1 MLKSLH
7 IENMAVIKK
16 LEFDFLGG
24 LTVLTGETGA
34 GKSVITDSINFLVCN
49 KINRDLI
56 RSGETKAIVSAVFT
70 VVDTKTISD
79 LAEIGFEICDD
90 EIVLERSLTSE
101 GRTTCRINGRGV
113 TQQIMRQVGA
123 MLVSIH
129 GQHDTMRLTDE
140 FERIT
145 LIDTFAKN
153 EDLLSSYMEIY
164 GEWREI
170 NSDIASLRK
179 DSAAISRMKDMLEFQ
194 QKEIS
199 AAKLKCGEEEEL
211 VAERT
216 RLQSAERIKKHT
228 DSAAR
233 TLYANEKGITASS
246 LALHA
251 ADVLGKVADVV
262 PHLGELA
269 SRLRSCTYELD
280 DISAELRAVIQN
292 SQLEADPVKR
302 LDEIES
308 RLALITKLKRKYG
321 STVEEILEFGQNAER
336 ELEKLD
342 TSDLRMDEL
351 IARESVLREI
361 LSEKAK
367 LLSNA
372 RRAAAVNIE
381 KEVCETLRF
390 LDMPKVRFTVSVSDS
405 DSFNEFGKDRID
417 LLIAA
422 NAGEPMLPLEKS
434 ASGGEL
440 SRVMLALKCAV
451 SGADSIGTLI
461 FDEVDTGISGKTSRK
476 VGIKLKQASGSSQV
490 LSVTHSAQI
499 ASLADCHLLVV
510 KNEVDGRSETTLK
523 YLDEQGRIEETAR
536 ILGGINIS
544 EAQRLAAIDMIN
556 EGKTYY

>member
-7 IENMAVIKK
+7 IENMAVIKS
-16 LEFDFLGG
+16 LEFDFSSG

-34 GKSVITDSINFLVCN
+34 GKSVITDSINFLICN
-49 KINRDLI
+49 KVNRDLI
-56 RSGETKAIVSAVFT
+56 RSGEKRAVVSAVFT
-70 VVDTKTISD
+70 DFDSNTASH
-79 LAEIGFEICDD
+79 LEALGFEIFDD
-90 EIVLERSLTSE
+90 EIVLERILTSE
-101 GRTTCRINGRGV
+101 GRTTCRIDGRGV
-113 TQQIMRQVGA
+113 SQQIMRQVGA
-123 MLVSIH
+123 CLISIH
-129 GQHDTMRLTDE
+129 GQHDTLRLSDE
-140 FERIT
+140 SERIS

-153 EDLLSSYMEIY
+153 EEALASYSTLY
-164 GEWREI
+164 NEWKEVHSNI
-170 NSDIASLRK
+170 SSLRK

-194 QKEIS
+194 QKEI
-199 AAKLKCGEEEEL
+199 AIAKLKSGEEEEL
-211 VAERT
+211 VVERT
-216 RLQSAERIKKHT
+216 KLQSAERIKKHT
-228 DSAAR
+228 DSASR

-251 ADVLGKVADVV
+251 AEALTKIADVV
-262 PHLGELA
+262 PELKDLV

-280 DISAELRAVIQN
+280 DISAELQNIMQN
-292 SQLEADPVKR
+292 SELGSDPSKR

-321 STVEEILEFGQNAER
+321 STVDEIIEFGKNAER

-351 IARESVLREI
+351 IAKENELRES
-361 LSEKAK
+361 LSEKADI
-367 LLSNA
+367 LTNA
-372 RRAAAVNIE
+372 RQAAALKIE

-390 LDMPKVRFTVSVSDS
+390 LDMPKVRFTVSVSRLDE
-405 DSFNEFGKDRID
+405 FNEFGKDRVE

-422 NAGEPMLPLEKS
+422 NSGEPMLPLEKS

-461 FDEVDTGISGKTSRK
+461 FDEVDSGISGKTSRK
-476 VGIKLKQASGSSQV
+476 VGIKLKQASASSQV

-499 ASLADCHLLVV
+499 ASLADWHLLVA
-510 KNEVDGRSETTLK
+510 KNEVEGRAETTLR
-523 YLDEQGRIEETAR
+523 YLDEIGRINETAR
-536 ILGGINIS
+536 ILGGINVS

-556 EGKTYY
+556 EGKTY

>member
-7 IENMAVIKK
+7 IENMAVIKT
-16 LEFDFLGG
+16 LEFDFLSG

-34 GKSVITDSINFLVCN
+34 GKSVITDSINFLICN
-49 KINRDLI
+49 KVNRDLI
-56 RSGETKAIVSAVFT
+56 RSGENRAVVSAVFT
-70 VVDTKTISD
+70 DIDTKTVAILTSM
-79 LAEIGFEICDD
+79 GFEVFDD
-90 EIVLERSLTSE
+90 EIVLERILTSE
-101 GRTTCRINGRGV
+101 GKTTCRIDGRGV
-113 TQQIMRQVGA
+113 SQQIMRKVGS
-123 MLVSIH
+123 MLILIH
-129 GQHDTMRLTDE
+129 GQHDTLRLTDE
-140 FERIT
+140 TERIR

-153 EDLLSSYMEIY
+153 DAILSSYFEVY
-164 GEWREI
+164 NDWREV

-194 QKEIS
+194 QKEIA

-211 VAERT
+211 VLERS

-233 TLYANEKGITASS
+233 TLYANEKGISASS

-251 ADVLGKVADVV
+251 AEVLAKVADVV
-262 PHLGELA
+262 PEFNELS
-269 SRLRSCTYELD
+269 SRLRNCTYELD
-280 DISAELRAVIQN
+280 DISSELQAIVQKF
-292 SQLEADPVKR
+292 EFDKDPGKR

-321 STVEEILEFGQNAER
+321 STIEEILEFGQNAER
-336 ELEKLD
+336 ELERLD
-342 TSDLRMDEL
+342 TSDFRMDEL
-351 IARESVLREI
+351 IAKVSALRVI

-367 LLSNA
+367 YLSEA
-372 RRAAAVNIE
+372 RYDAALKIE

-390 LDMPKVRFTVSVSDS
+390 LDMPKVRFTVSVTET

-422 NAGEPMLPLEKS
+422 NAGEPMMPLEKS

-451 SGADSIGTLI
+451 SEADSIGTLI
-461 FDEVDTGISGKTSRK
+461 FDEVDSGISGKTSRK
-476 VGIKLKQASGSSQV
+476 VGIKLKQASASSQV

-499 ASLADCHLLVV
+499 ASLADWHLLVA
-510 KNEVDGRSETTLK
+510 KEEIDGRAETNISC
-523 YLDEQGRIEETAR
+523 LDDIGRIEETAR
-536 ILGGINIS
+536 ILGGINVS
-544 EAQRLAAIDMIN
+544 ESQRLAAVDMIN
-556 EGKTYY
+556 EGKLY